1 MLVADY
7 ASLKSINTNMHFIS
21 FNLNR
26 KRTHCRYSF
35 SLGNVTVIFF
45 EELVPTNYE
54 KLLFLE
60 TANALKRTPFRTK
73 RRDAS

>member
-1 MLVADY
+1 MHVADY
-7 ASLKSINTNMHFIS
+7 ASLKSINTNMHFIA

-26 KRTHCRYSF
+26 KRTHCRYAL
-35 SLGNVTVIFF
+35 SLGKVTVIFF
-45 EELVPTNYE
+45 EELVPSYYE

-60 TANALKRTPFRTK
+60 TANALKSTSFRTK